1 MFQKM
6 HSFISNQSRYD
17 NTNVLIKMNY
27 DLEYGKKCNVLCHWF
42 QEYENEAERF
52 KAVLDL
58 DDGLVPQTYK
68 RTRLESPAM
77 KVNREVIVVHKL
89 FF

>member
-1 MFQKM
+1 M

-17 NTNVLIKMNY
+17 NTSILIKTNY
-27 DLEYGKKCNVLCHWF
+27 DHAYTKNVNVLCHCF
-42 QEYENEAERF
+42 QDYENEAERF

-58 DDGLVPQTYK
+58 EDGLVPQTYK

-89 FF
+89 VF